1 MKGLDKFHIFEH
13 LSLHIHTNKTIYGIY
28 QNHSNSTKRNS
39 KIYTLGWKCDN
50 THFDVCERMMEDKSK
65 INIKFTFSLL
75 RCSFLTEKWLSRVPR
90 PKCFQKIDFCSKKSL
105 SLVWISQRK
114 LMHDTGV
121 VFMPVLQSHH
131 NRKLRLSPVKGG
143 RRELLNSWFRLLFAP
158 SSPIIRLTFISQHFC
173 LFFNHQVK

>member
-1 MKGLDKFHIFEH
+1 MGYIKIIPILRKEIQKSILWVGNVTTHILMSVKGWWRIKVG
-13 LSLHIHTNKTIYGIY
+13 ST
-28 QNHSNSTKRNS
+28 SNSHSVFSAAPSWQRSGYPGFLNLNVSKRLILF
-39 KIYTLGWKCDN
+39 K
-50 THFDVCERMMEDKSK
+50 E
-65 INIKFTFSLL
+65 
-75 RCSFLTEKWLSRVPR
+75 
-90 PKCFQKIDFCSKKSL
+90 SL

-158 SSPIIRLTFISQHFC
+158 SSPIIRSTFISQHFC
-173 LFFNHQVK
+173 HFFNHQVK